1 MKNQVGTKAMMANN
15 TESCFASP
23 GSIFAIVDNIHWA
36 MAVAKHNKSYV
47 LRFVPLIK
55 QITKV
60 LNGADMKFIRQAE
73 FYSDLR
79 ETLLKIETH
88 VKESSTR
95 GKWMNKLMA
104 KKTQKSFEEFE
115 QHVEHLITRIV
126 FSFAQRV
133 QLLNLARQKRQR
145 ALSEIE
151 EEEDESSYSS
161 TGESSCSSA
170 CTIVEE
176 PLTESPSEEEMGER

>member
-1 MKNQVGTKAMMANN
+1 MMANN
-15 TESCFASP
+15 AESCFATP
-23 GSIFAIVDNIHWA
+23 GSIFALVDKIHWA
-36 MAVAKHNKSYV
+36 IAVAKHNKAYV
-47 LRFVPLIK
+47 LRFVSLIK

-95 GKWMNKLMA
+95 GKLMNKLMA
-104 KKTQKSFEEFE
+104 KKNQKSFEEFE
-115 QHVEHLITRIV
+115 QQVEHLITRIV

-133 QLLNLARQKRQR
+133 QLLNLARQTRKKRQR

-151 EEEDESSYSS
+151 EEEQSHESS
-161 TGESSCSSA
+161 TGSCCSSA
-170 CTIVEE
+170 CTVEE
-176 PLTESPSEEEMGER
+176 EPSGELPNEEEIGER